1 MTARSAQIAIADDDA
16 EMCRLLVDD
25 LHRLGYAAESRSSAD
40 EAQALVLNGDVDVL
54 VTDLRMRGRTG
65 LDLCDA
71 VVASRPDVPVIVMTA
86 FGSLETAIATL
97 RAGAFDF
104 LIKPFEVDTLVI
116 AIERALSQRRLREE
130 VKRLRRAVQET
141 RTFDDLIG
149 ASTPM
154 REVYALVDR
163 VADSDATVLVTGE
176 SGTGKELVARSLHRR
191 GKRRAGPLVA
201 VNCAALPEALLES
214 ELFGHAKGA
223 FTDAREKRVG
233 LLPQA
238 SGGTLFLDEIGEM
251 PPAMQAKLLRALET
265 RTVRPVGANAEIPFD
280 VRIVAATNRDLEADV
295 EEQRFREDLLYR
307 LNVLQIEMPP
317 LRARGGD
324 VLLLAQAFLERFAA
338 KSGKPVERLSSAV
351 GEKLLAYPWPGN
363 VRELQNCIERAVA
376 LARYEE
382 ISADDLPPR
391 VRDFRRS
398 HVLVAADD
406 PSELV
411 SMAEVERRYV
421 LRVLEAAGGNK
432 NQAARILGWDRKTL
446 YRHLERREKEKA

>member
-1 MTARSAQIAIADDDA
+1 VSVTARIAIVDDDE
-16 EMCRLLVDD
+16 EMCRLMVDD
-25 LHRLGYAAESRSSAD
+25 LRRLGYAAEARTSAD
-40 EAQALVLNGDVDVL
+40 EAHALVMNGDVDIL
-54 VTDLRMRGRTG
+54 VTDLRMRGMTG
-65 LDLCDA
+65 LELCDA

-104 LIKPFEVDTLVI
+104 LIKPFDVDALAI
-116 AIERALSQRRLREE
+116 AIERALTQRRLRDE
-130 VKRLRRAVQET
+130 VKRLRRAVEET
-141 RTFDDLIG
+141 RAFDELLG
-149 ASTPM
+149 ASAPM
-154 REVYALVDR
+154 RAVYELVDR
-163 VADSDATVLVTGE
+163 VADSDSTVLVTGE

-191 GKRRAGPLVA
+191 GKRRAGPMVA

-251 PPAMQAKLLRALET
+251 PLTMQAKLLRALET
-265 RTVRPVGANAEIPFD
+265 RTVRPVGSNAEVPFD
-280 VRIVAATNRDLEADV
+280 ARIVAATNRDLEADV
-295 EEQRFREDLLYR
+295 EEQRFREDLLFR
-307 LNVLQIEMPP
+307 LNVIQIEMPP

-324 VLLLAQAFLERFAA
+324 VLLLAHAFLERYAA
-338 KSGKPVERLSSAV
+338 KSGKAIDRLSSAV
-351 GEKLLAYPWPGN
+351 GEKLLAYTWPGN

-382 ISADDLPPR
+382 LLVDDLPPKI
-391 VRDFRRS
+391 RDFRRS
-398 HVLVAADD
+398 HVLVASDD

-411 SMAEVERRYV
+411 SMEEVERRYV
-421 LRVLEAAGGNK
+421 ARVLEATGGNK

-446 YRHLERREKEKA
+446 YRHIERRDREAKQ

>member
-1 MTARSAQIAIADDDA
+1 MTARIAIVDDDE

-25 LHRLGYAAESRSSAD
+25 LHRLGYAAEWRTSAD
-40 EAQALVLNGDVDVL
+40 EAHALVMNGDVDIL
-54 VTDLRMRGRTG
+54 VTDLRMRGMTG
-65 LDLCDA
+65 LELCDA
-71 VVASRPDVPVIVMTA
+71 VVANRPDVPVIVMTA

-104 LIKPFEVDTLVI
+104 LIKPFEVDALVI
-116 AIERALSQRRLREE
+116 AIERALSQRRLRDE
-130 VKRLRRAVQET
+130 VKRLRRAVEET
-141 RTFDDLIG
+141 HAFDELLG
-149 ASTPM
+149 ASAPM
-154 REVYALVDR
+154 RAVYALVDR

-176 SGTGKELVARSLHRR
+176 SGTGKELLARSLHRR
-191 GKRRAGPLVA
+191 GKRHAGPLVA

-223 FTDAREKRVG
+223 FTDAREKRIG
-233 LLPQA
+233 LLPEA
-238 SGGTLFLDEIGEM
+238 SGGTLFLDEIAEM
-251 PPAMQAKLLRALET
+251 PLTMQAKLLRALET
-265 RTVRPVGANAEIPFD
+265 RTVRPVGSNVEVSFD
-280 VRIVAATNRDLEADV
+280 ARIVAATNRDLEAEV
-295 EEQRFREDLLYR
+295 EEHRFREDLLYR

-338 KSGKPVERLSSAV
+338 KSGKAVDRLSSAV
-351 GEKLLAYPWPGN
+351 GEKLLAYTWPGN

-382 ISADDLPPR
+382 LLIDDLPPK

-398 HVLVAADD
+398 HVLVASDD

-411 SMAEVERRYV
+411 SMDEVERRYV
-421 LRVLEAAGGNK
+421 ARVLEATGGNK

-446 YRHLERREKEKA
+446 YRHIERRDREKTQPT